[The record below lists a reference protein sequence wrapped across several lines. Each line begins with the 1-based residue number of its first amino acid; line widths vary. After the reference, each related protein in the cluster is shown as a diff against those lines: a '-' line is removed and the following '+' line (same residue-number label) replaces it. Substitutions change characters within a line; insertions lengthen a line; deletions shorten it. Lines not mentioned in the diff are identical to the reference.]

1 VETRQ
6 SECKIGITAAVR
18 DVPAA
23 SVGFSGRFAMNRILN
38 AIAISALLAALA
50 PSYAQQVT
58 TRDQIIGTWKVVSL
72 KGLTAGLVKYPL
84 GEQPQGYVTVTP
96 TRMWLL
102 FVDSRRA
109 APASAALTDAE
120 AIAAM
125 KTSVAWTGQY
135 TIGEQSSDGLKATA
149 LVDTA
154 SSPALP
160 GTDRVYFMKVE
171 GNKLTMKSPGVIE
184 PMTGVTSAL
193 VIELVKQPQR

>member
-1 VETRQ
+1 M
-6 SECKIGITAAVR
+6 GI
-18 DVPAA
+18 AA
-23 SVGFSGRFAMNRILN
+23 SVREVSDASVGTPGRFSMNRILN
-38 AIAISALLAALA
+38 AIAMGALLAASA

-58 TRDQIIGTWKVVSL
+58 TKDQIIGTWKVVSL
-72 KGLTAGLVKYPL
+72 KGLTTGLVKYPL

-102 FVDSRRA
+102 FVDSRRP

-125 KTSVAWTGQY
+125 KTSVAWTGEY
-135 TIGEQSSDGLKATA
+135 TIGGQSADGLKATA
-149 LVDTA
+149 RVDTA
-154 SSPALP
+154 SSSALP

-171 GNKLTMKSPGVIE
+171 GNKLTMRSPGVIE

-193 VIELVKQPQR
+193 VIELVKAD

>member
-1 VETRQ
+1 
-6 SECKIGITAAVR
+6 
-18 DVPAA
+18 
-23 SVGFSGRFAMNRILN
+23 MNRVLN
-38 AIAISALLAALA
+38 AITISAVFAASA
-50 PSYAQQVT
+50 ASQAQQMT
-58 TRDQIIGTWKVVSL
+58 TKDQILGTWKVVSL

-96 TRMWLL
+96 ARMWLL

-109 APASAALTDAE
+109 AAASAALSDAD

-135 TIGEQSSDGLKATA
+135 TIGASSPEGLKATA
-149 LVDTA
+149 RVDTA

-193 VIELVKQPQR
+193 VIELVKAD

>member
-1 VETRQ
+1 
-6 SECKIGITAAVR
+6 
-18 DVPAA
+18 
-23 SVGFSGRFAMNRILN
+23 MNRLLN
-38 AIAISALLAALA
+38 AITISALLAISA

-58 TRDQIIGTWKVVSL
+58 TKDQIIGTWKVVSL

-109 APASAALTDAE
+109 APASAALTDVE

-135 TIGEQSSDGLKATA
+135 TEVRRL
-149 LVDTA
+149 A
-154 SSPALP
+154 SH
-160 GTDRVYFMKVE
+160 
-171 GNKLTMKSPGVIE
+171 
-184 PMTGVTSAL
+184 
-193 VIELVKQPQR
+193 

>member
-1 VETRQ
+1 
-6 SECKIGITAAVR
+6 
-18 DVPAA
+18 
-23 SVGFSGRFAMNRILN
+23 MNRILN
-38 AIAISALLAALA
+38 ATAITALLAASL
-50 PSYAQQVT
+50 PSHTQQVT
-58 TRDQIIGTWKVVSL
+58 TTDQVIGTWKVVSL

-84 GEQPQGYVTVTP
+84 GARPRGYVTVTP
-96 TRMWLL
+96 TRVWLL

-109 APASAALTDAE
+109 APGSATLTDAE

-135 TIGEQSSDGLKATA
+135 TIGGQSPDGLKATA
-149 LVDTA
+149 HVDTA

-171 GNKLTMKSPGVIE
+171 GNKLTMRSPGVIE

-193 VIELVKQPQR
+193 VIELVKAD

>member
-1 VETRQ
+1 
-6 SECKIGITAAVR
+6 
-18 DVPAA
+18 
-23 SVGFSGRFAMNRILN
+23 MNRMLN
-38 AIAISALLAALA
+38 ATVLCALLAASV
-50 PSYAQQVT
+50 PSYAQQPT
-58 TRDQIIGTWKVVSL
+58 TKDQIIGTWKVVSL

-84 GEQPQGYVTVTP
+84 GEQPWGYVTVTP

-109 APASAALTDAE
+109 KPAAAALRDAE

-135 TIGEQSSDGLKATA
+135 TIGEQNQDGIKATA
-149 LVDTA
+149 RVDTA

-171 GNKLTMKSPGVIE
+171 GNKLTMKSLIHDNPND
-184 PMTGVTSAL
+184 T
-193 VIELVKQPQR
+193 QC

>member
-1 VETRQ
+1 
-6 SECKIGITAAVR
+6 
-18 DVPAA
+18 
-23 SVGFSGRFAMNRILN
+23 MNRILN
-38 AIAISALLAALA
+38 AIAISALLAVSA
-50 PSYAQQVT
+50 PLYAQQVT
-58 TRDQIIGTWKVVSL
+58 TKDQIIGTWKVVSL

-102 FVDSRRA
+102 FIDSRRA

-120 AIAAM
+120 AIAAI

-135 TIGEQSSDGLKATA
+135 TIGGQSPDGLKATA
-149 LVDTA
+149 RVDTA

-193 VIELVKQPQR
+193 VIELVKAD

>member
-1 VETRQ
+1 MKR
-6 SECKIGITAAVR
+6 
-18 DVPAA
+18 
-23 SVGFSGRFAMNRILN
+23 MLN
-38 AIAISALLAALA
+38 AIAISALLAASA
-50 PSYAQQVT
+50 PSYTQQVT
-58 TRDQIIGTWKVVSL
+58 TKDQIIGTWKVVSL

-102 FVDSRRA
+102 FVDSSRA

-135 TIGEQSSDGLKATA
+135 KIGGQSPDGLKATA
-149 LVDTA
+149 RVDTA

-160 GTDRVYFMKVE
+160 GTDRVYFIKAE

-193 VIELVKQPQR
+193 VIELVKAD

>member
-1 VETRQ
+1 M
-6 SECKIGITAAVR
+6 K
-18 DVPAA
+18 
-23 SVGFSGRFAMNRILN
+23 RILN
-38 AIAISALLAALA
+38 AIAFSTLLAASAQLD
-50 PSYAQQVT
+50 AQQVT
-58 TRDQIIGTWKVVSL
+58 TKDQIIGTWRVVSL

-96 TRMWLL
+96 TRLWLL

-109 APASAALTDAE
+109 APASAVLSDAE

-135 TIGEQSSDGLKATA
+135 TIGGESADGLKATA
-149 LVDTA
+149 RVDTA

-171 GNKLTMKSPGVIE
+171 GNKLTMRSPGVIE

-193 VIELVKQPQR
+193 VIELLKAD